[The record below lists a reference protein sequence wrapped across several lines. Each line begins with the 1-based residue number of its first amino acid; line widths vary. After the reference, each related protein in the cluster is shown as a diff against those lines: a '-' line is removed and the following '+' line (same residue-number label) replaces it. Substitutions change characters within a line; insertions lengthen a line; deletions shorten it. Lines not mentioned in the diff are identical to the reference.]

1 MGDPMQA
8 EYMRGRRILEINPSH
23 PIIESLKAKVRC
35 GGAGGLG
42 FLGAAVYMSKR
53 CTILESADE

>member
-35 GGAGGLG
+35 VDAVDWG
-42 FLGAAVYMSKR
+42 FWVRLFR
-53 CTILESADE
+53 L